1 MVKVNF
7 LNENKIVDAEEGNTI
22 ETIARKA
29 GVFVETP
36 CGGEGNCGKCKVKVS
51 DMNAVFVMDSNKKI
65 SDGELDENIVL
76 ACQTKV
82 IGDVCVITSVDK
94 EANETMQILSE
105 GKDLAVEINPLY
117 HKEFVPDLGQTRV
130 YKGMEPVGME
140 KGNTSDKLY
149 GVTVDIGTTTLV
161 ATLVDCL
168 TGEQIDD
175 LSSLNPQCAYA
186 QDVVSRIK
194 YTSTAED
201 GLRVLYEAV
210 RDEINNMIRELCE
223 KNKVAA
229 EYIYEVVYSGNT
241 TMMHLATDTDPYS
254 LGQYPYTP
262 VISGGNDID
271 VRKCGLIISE
281 FGSVYLPP
289 IISSYV
295 GADITSGVLA
305 CKLADKV
312 KNVLFIDIGTN
323 GEMILEINGK
333 LTACSTA
340 AGPAFEGMNITF
352 GMRAG
357 NGAIEYFKITD
368 DDIEIRTIGDKEA
381 KGICGS
387 GLFDVVG
394 ELVRVGIIEKNG
406 KIIKK
411 EKCTLSKNI
420 VDRITKYEGKSAF
433 LVADNVYLTL
443 LDIRQ
448 IQLAKSAI
456 RAGIEAMTG
465 LNKARM
471 SDIDEVYIAG
481 SFGYHLTPESLVNTG
496 IIPKELQ
503 GKIKFVGNTSKTGG
517 NAFLLNV
524 NTRKYIS
531 EVVKEINTIE
541 LSDYPGFEA
550 LFIEKMS
557 F

>member
-1 MVKVNF
+1 MVNVTF
-7 LNENKIVDAEEGNTI
+7 LNEDKIVQAEEGDTI
-22 ETIARKA
+22 EAIARRE
-29 GVFVETP
+29 GIFLETP
-36 CGGEGNCGKCKVKVS
+36 CGGAGSCGKCKVKVS
-51 DMNAVFVMDSNKKI
+51 DLESVVIMDSIKKL
-65 SDGELDENIVL
+65 SKKEQEKKIVL

-82 IGDVCVITSVDK
+82 VKDVSVKTSPES
-94 EANETMQILSE
+94 EANETMQILSD
-105 GKDLAVEINPLY
+105 GKGVDVELNPLY
-117 HKEFVPDLGQTRV
+117 IKQYDKTNNETKV
-130 YKGMEPVGME
+130 YREGKFCGTEEGD
-140 KGNTSDKLY
+140 TTDKLY
-149 GVTVDIGTTTLV
+149 GVTIDIGTTTLV
-161 ATLVDCL
+161 AALVDCL
-168 TGEQIDD
+168 TGEQVDD
-175 LSSLNPQCAYA
+175 VSALNPQCIYA
-186 QDVVSRIK
+186 QDVVSRIN
-194 YTSTAED
+194 YTSNTEN
-201 GLRVLYEAV
+201 GLETLFLAV
-210 RDEINNMIRELCE
+210 RDEINSMVKSLCE
-223 KNKVAA
+223 KNVINPLF
-229 EYIYEVVYSGNT
+229 IYEVIYSGNT
-241 TMMHLATDTDPYS
+241 TMVHLATNTDPYT
-254 LGQYPYTP
+254 LGQYPYTS
-262 VISGGNDID
+262 VIPGGNSISAEECGIDIS
-271 VRKCGLIISE
+271 KM
-281 FGSVYLPP
+281 GSVYIPP
-289 IISSYV
+289 IISAYV
-295 GADITSGVLA
+295 GPDITSGVLSTR
-305 CKLADKV
+305 LAKIH

-323 GEMILEINGK
+323 GEMILEIDGK

-368 DDIEIRTIGDKEA
+368 DDIEIRIIGDKEA

-420 VDRITKYEGKSAF
+420 VDRITKYDGKSAF

-481 SFGYHLTPESLVNTG
+481 SFGYHLIPESLVNTG